1 MISLNLIDILAIGM
15 IIVSLAVF
23 ALRNIKYAIYTYIF
37 ETLLLVTIFFV
48 MAEKYNAHELFNWA
62 VIAFFTK
69 VIIVPYI
76 LIKLTFKL
84 NVKYEET
91 PVEGFFISPIIA
103 IAFSLA
109 VAMSIFP
116 VLKEFAL
123 LKEDIP
129 LIASIAVF
137 NIGVFGLILRKNAI
151 KQILAYCLM
160 ENGTHLTL
168 AIMSYKSPEIVDIGI
183 LTDAIFA
190 VIIMSILATRFYK
203 YFGSL
208 DTSKARNLKG

>member
-1 MISLNLIDILAIGM
+1 MVNLINILAICM
-15 IIVSLAVF
+15 ILTSLAVF
-23 ALRNIKYAIYTYIF
+23 SLRNIRYAVYTYIL
-37 ETLLLVTIFFV
+37 ETLLLVGTFFV
-48 MAEKYNAHELFNWA
+48 LTEKYNAHELFNWA

-76 LIKLTFKL
+76 LIKLTLKL
-84 NVKYEET
+84 NVKHEET

-109 VAMSIFP
+109 IAMTIFP
-116 VLKEFAL
+116 ILKQFAL

-129 LIASIAVF
+129 LIASVTVF

-151 KQILAYCLM
+151 KQILSYCLM

-168 AIMSYKSPEIVDIGI
+168 AIMAYNSPEIVDIGV

-190 VIIMSILATRFYK
+190 VIIMSILATRFYR